1 MPSQTAPGRRRSAG
15 GGRARRAG
23 RAQHSTP
30 TAETGTGPGTGPDR
44 PQPTGTGGGGAV
56 QVRINPRP
64 GLLGGRLKL
73 QQLVLVEVAAALVAV
88 GWTISRTVAAGFGA
102 VALVLLVL
110 ALVPVRGRT
119 VPELLQVRAAL
130 KSRRRQARTLLPPA
144 GTDPALAPAL
154 ELEPGLRTCT
164 HATEAEFG
172 GRPVRRETGMVGD
185 GTFLTSVLLVQ
196 AKDQPLRP
204 VRTALPLPLDVVC
217 SALTVD
223 DITLESVQLV
233 QHTQPAP
240 AQHLPEQSL
249 AARAYRELPDG
260 TSTPGLRLTWVALK
274 LDPERAATAVRAR
287 GGGEE
292 GARKALQRVT
302 DQLAGRL
309 NSAGFNATVLD
320 ERELIAALAIA
331 TCANPIA
338 VAGRQGTGSGGGTTR
353 RTQEGN
359 RFWRIDDRWHT
370 TYWISRWPQLS
381 RPGGAPGRIAAPDLV
396 NLITGSPALA
406 STFSLTA
413 GHGTGGSV
421 TVSGH
426 LRVTGRNESEVGQ
439 VGRQVETRAQSTG
452 LGLVRLDLEQA
463 PGMLATL
470 PLGGAS

>member
-1 MPSQTAPGRRRSAG
+1 MPSQTARRRRGKAREEGPGRAVRGPGAPAPASVPSAPSAPSAVRSPG
-15 GGRARRAG
+15 GGPV
-23 RAQHSTP
+23 T
-30 TAETGTGPGTGPDR
+30 
-44 PQPTGTGGGGAV
+44 
-56 QVRINPRP
+56 VRINPRP
-64 GLLGGRLKL
+64 GLLGARLRL
-73 QQLVLVEVAAALVAV
+73 HQLVLVEVAAALVAL
-88 GWTISRTVAAGFGA
+88 GWTISRPVAAGFGA
-102 VALVLLVL
+102 VSLVLLL
-110 ALVPVRGRT
+110 IALVRLRGRSL
-119 VPELLQVRAAL
+119 PELLRVRSGL

-144 GTDPALAPAL
+144 GTDPALAPVL
-154 ELEPGLRTCT
+154 ELEPALRTCT
-164 HATEAEFG
+164 HATEADFG

-204 VRTALPLPLDVVC
+204 VRTMLPLPLDVIC

-240 AQHLPEQSL
+240 AKHLPEQSL

-260 TSTPGLRLTWVALK
+260 TATPGLRLTWIALK

-309 NSAGFNATVLD
+309 NSSGFHATVLD

-359 RFWRIDDRWHT
+359 RFWRIDDRWHS
-370 TYWISRWPQLS
+370 TYWISRWPQLG
-381 RPGGAPGRIAAPDLV
+381 RPGGAPGRIGAPDLV
-396 NLITGSPALA
+396 NLMTGTPALA

-426 LRVTGRNESEVGQ
+426 LRVTGRNEDETGEL
-439 VGRQVETRAQSTG
+439 GRQVETRAQSAG
-452 LGLVRLDLEQA
+452 LGLLRLDLEHA

-470 PLGGAS
+470 PLGGTS

>member
-1 MPSQTAPGRRRSAG
+1 MPSQTAPERRADPG
-15 GGRARRAG
+15 GGRSRRSGRPRRAG
-23 RAQHSTP
+23 APAGT
-30 TAETGTGPGTGPDR
+30 TTGR
-44 PQPTGTGGGGAV
+44 PPTGGDGGPV
-56 QVRINPRP
+56 QVRVNPRP

-88 GWTISRTVAAGFGA
+88 GWTISRPVAAGFGA
-102 VALVLLVL
+102 VSLVLLVL
-110 ALVPVRGRT
+110 AVVPLRGRT
-119 VPELLQVRAAL
+119 IPELLRVRSAL
-130 KSRRRQARTLLPPA
+130 KSRRKQAKSLLPPP

-154 ELEPGLRTCT
+154 ELEPALRTCT
-164 HATEAEFG
+164 HATEADFG

-185 GTFLTSVLLVQ
+185 GTFLSSVLLVQ

-204 VRTALPLPLDVVC
+204 VRTALPLPLDVIC

-223 DITLESVQLV
+223 DIALESVQLV

-240 AQHLPEQSL
+240 AQHVPEQSL
-249 AARAYRELPDG
+249 AARGYRELPDG
-260 TSTPGLRLTWVALK
+260 TATPGLRLTWIALK

-359 RFWRIDDRWHT
+359 RFWRIDDRFHS
-370 TYWISRWPQLS
+370 TYWISRWPQLT
-381 RPGGAPGRIAAPDLV
+381 RPGGGAGRIGAPDLV

-413 GHGTGGSV
+413 GHGSGGSV

-426 LRVTGRNESEVGQ
+426 LRVTGRSEGEVGDI
-439 VGRQVETRAQSTG
+439 GRQAEARAQSAG

-470 PLGGAS
+470 PLGGTS

>member
-15 GGRARRAG
+15 GGRPRRAD
-23 RAQHSTP
+23 RAQRGAPP
-30 TAETGTGPGTGPDR
+30 TGTETGTASAG
-44 PQPTGTGGGGAV
+44 PQPTGTGGGAV
-56 QVRINPRP
+56 QVRVNPRP

-73 QQLVLVEVAAALVAV
+73 QQLVLVEVAVALVAV

-119 VPELLQVRAAL
+119 IPELLRVRAAL

-185 GTFLTSVLLVQ
+185 GTFLSSVLLVQ

-204 VRTALPLPLDVVC
+204 VRTALPLPLDVIC

-233 QHTQPAP
+233 QHTQPSP

-260 TSTPGLRLTWVALK
+260 TATPGLRLTWIALK
-274 LDPERAATAVRAR
+274 LDPERATTAVRAR

-320 ERELIAALAIA
+320 ERELIAALAIS

-426 LRVTGRNESEVGQ
+426 LRVTGRNESEVGDI
-439 VGRQVETRAQSTG
+439 GRLVETRAQSSG

>member
-1 MPSQTAPGRRRSAG
+1 MPSQTAPGRRRSTG
-15 GGRARRAG
+15 GGRSRRAG
-23 RAQHSTP
+23 RAQAAP
-30 TAETGTGPGTGPDR
+30 PAEAGGDR

-56 QVRINPRP
+56 QVRVNPRP
-64 GLLGGRLKL
+64 GLLGGRLRL

-88 GWTISRTVAAGFGA
+88 GWTISRPVAAGFGV

-110 ALVPVRGRT
+110 AVVPVRGRT
-119 VPELLQVRAAL
+119 LPELLRVRAAL
-130 KSRRRQARTLLPPA
+130 KSRRKQARTLLPPA
-144 GTDPALAPAL
+144 GTDPGLAPAL
-154 ELEPGLRTCT
+154 ELEPALRTCT

-185 GTFLTSVLLVQ
+185 GTFLSSVLLVQ

-204 VRTALPLPLDVVC
+204 ARTALPLPLDVVC

-320 ERELIAALAIA
+320 ERELIAALAIS

-338 VAGRQGTGSGGGTTR
+338 VAGRQGTGSGSGGTTR

-381 RPGGAPGRIAAPDLV
+381 RPDGSAGRIAAPDLV
-396 NLITGSPALA
+396 NLVTGSPALA

-426 LRVTGRNESEVGQ
+426 LRVTGRNEDEVGQ
-439 VGRQVETRAQSTG
+439 VGRLVETRAQSAG

-463 PGMLATL
+463 PGVLATL

>member
-1 MPSQTAPGRRRSAG
+1 MPSQTAPGRRSTAQGRGSRRS
-15 GGRARRAG
+15 GR
-23 RAQHSTP
+23 RAQHDPGPAATP
-30 TAETGTGPGTGPDR
+30 LPAPD
-44 PQPTGTGGGGAV
+44 GGRGAPV
-56 QVRINPRP
+56 PVRVHPRP

-88 GWTISRTVAAGFGA
+88 GWTINKMMVGAFGA
-102 VALVLLVL
+102 VALALVVL
-110 ALVPVRGRT
+110 ALIPLRGRT
-119 VPELLQVRAAL
+119 IPEALRVRAAL
-130 KSRRRQARTLLPPA
+130 KARRKQARTNVPPA
-144 GTDPALAPAL
+144 GTDPAVAPAL
-154 ELEPGLRTCT
+154 ELEPALRTCT
-164 HATEAEFG
+164 HATETDFG
-172 GRPVRRETGMVGD
+172 GRPMRRETGMVGD

-204 VRTALPLPLDVVC
+204 ARTALPLPLDVVC
-217 SALTVD
+217 SALRVD
-223 DITLESVQLV
+223 DISLESVQVV

-249 AARAYRELPDG
+249 AARAYQELPDG
-260 TSTPGLRLTWVALK
+260 TATPGLRLTWVALK

-320 ERELIAALAIA
+320 ERELIAALAIS
-331 TCANPIA
+331 TCANPRS
-338 VAGRQGTGSGGGTTR
+338 VAGRQGTGSGGGSGR
-353 RTQEGN
+353 RTQESN
-359 RFWRIDDRWHT
+359 RFWRIDDRWHS

-381 RPGGAPGRIAAPDLV
+381 RPGGSPGRIAAPDLV
-396 NLITGSPALA
+396 NLVTGSPALA

-421 TVSGH
+421 AISGH
-426 LRVTGRNESEVGQ
+426 VRVTGRSESEVAQ
-439 VGRQVETRAQSTG
+439 VGRLVEARAQSAGVG
-452 LGLVRLDLEQA
+452 LTRLDLEQA

>member
-1 MPSQTAPGRRRSAG
+1 MPSQTAPGRRRSTG
-15 GGRARRAG
+15 GGRTRRAG
-23 RAQHSTP
+23 RAQQAP
-30 TAETGTGPGTGPDR
+30 TAETGSAP
-44 PQPTGTGGGGAV
+44 PQPTGTGGGSAV
-56 QVRINPRP
+56 QVRVNPRP

-88 GWTISRTVAAGFGA
+88 GWTIGRAVAAGFGA

-110 ALVPVRGRT
+110 AIVPVRGRT
-119 VPELLQVRAAL
+119 LPELLRVRAAL
-130 KSRRRQARTLLPPA
+130 KSRRKQAKTLLPPA

-154 ELEPGLRTCT
+154 ELEPALRTCT

-172 GRPVRRETGMVGD
+172 GRPVRRETGMIGD
-185 GTFLTSVLLVQ
+185 GTFLSSVLLVQ

-204 VRTALPLPLDVVC
+204 ARTALPLPLDVVC

-260 TSTPGLRLTWVALK
+260 PSTPGLRLTWVALK

-309 NSAGFNATVLD
+309 NSAGFSATVLD
-320 ERELIAALAIA
+320 ERELIAALAIS

-381 RPGGAPGRIAAPDLV
+381 RPGGGAGRIGAPDLV
-396 NLITGSPALA
+396 NLMTGSSALA

-426 LRVTGRNESEVGQ
+426 LRVTGRNEDEVGQ
-439 VGRQVETRAQSTG
+439 VGRLVEARAQSTG

>member
-15 GGRARRAG
+15 GGRSRRAG
-23 RAQHSTP
+23 RAQRGAP
-30 TAETGTGPGTGPDR
+30 TTETGTGTGTAR
-44 PQPTGTGGGGAV
+44 PEPTGGGGGGAV
-56 QVRINPRP
+56 QVRVNPRP

-88 GWTISRTVAAGFGA
+88 GWTISRPVAAGFGA

-119 VPELLQVRAAL
+119 VPELLRVRAAL
-130 KSRRRQARTLLPPA
+130 RSRRKQARTLLPPA

-185 GTFLTSVLLVQ
+185 GTFLSSVLLVQ

-204 VRTALPLPLDVVC
+204 VRTALPLPLDVIC

-240 AQHLPEQSL
+240 APHLPEQSL

-260 TSTPGLRLTWVALK
+260 TSTPGLRLTWIALK

-320 ERELIAALAIA
+320 ERELIAALAIS

-370 TYWISRWPQLS
+370 TYGISRWPQLS
-381 RPGGAPGRIAAPDLV
+381 RPGGAPGRVAAPDLV

-413 GHGTGGSV
+413 GRGTGGSV

-426 LRVTGRNESEVGQ
+426 LRVTGRSESEVGQ